1 MNATAAIEQHFDIL
15 DTRASVFSVEI
26 EQRIDIPDEQFDR
39 AVMLDIELGKYE
51 RVETQPKRQGK

>member
-26 EQRIDIPDEQFDR
+26 EQQIDIPDDQFDR
-39 AVMLDIELGKYE
+39 AVMLGIERGKYE

>member
-26 EQRIDIPDEQFDR
+26 EQRIDIPDDQFDR
-39 AVMLDIELGKYE
+39 AVMLGVEQGKYE